1 MSISTTLTDIF
12 KGYPR
17 NIKKR
22 LLRDILLILF
32 VTSGAI
38 LAIVFFQGVKNQ
50 RDVSTI
56 LINEA
61 NQQVSM
67 HFQSFVEPLGNVIHL
82 LSKWGESGLL
92 KLGSPTLL
100 ATQFQ
105 ALMEIQPNIHS
116 IALADTSGNSAFL
129 SHFNNE
135 WILHQYAQSKS
146 VTSLWING
154 KSVDSV
160 IQQNDKYAFEAAV
173 WFQGAM
179 NITPEQ
185 PFFLTDAYA
194 LETTREEGITAS
206 RRWKNRHNVDTTY
219 VSAVSFAINDLL
231 NFMKQLKITSN
242 SQIFLLEKDATFL
255 GNISANIQK
264 KTLNKKTEITSYPE
278 QLLAA
283 VSKKFQTDLHRN
295 GLETS
300 LKVEGKVWWLGLSPL
315 TDANDDVWVAVVIP
329 EDDIFEDLHK
339 QWLRFAL
346 VVGSILFAGIVMAV
360 FLVRRYG
367 HQLRNLPKQQIDK
380 NELQSELTAL
390 IQAGESTSLEFKSTM
405 RFNLKTGKNGK
416 EIEMAW
422 LKAVVAFMNSDGG
435 ILLIGVDDA
444 GTILG
449 IEADNFANE
458 DKCRLHFKNL
468 MNTHVGAEFTRFVQ
482 LKVIPVN
489 TQTILII
496 ECERVRRPVFLSSG
510 KQEDFFIRS
519 GPSSM
524 KLSMS
529 QMVKYLAER

>member
-129 SHFNNE
+129 SHFNNK

-146 VTSLWING
+146 TTSLWVNG

-160 IQQNDKYAFEAAV
+160 TRKNENYTPETTV

-179 NITPEQ
+179 NITHEQ

-194 LETTREEGITAS
+194 LETTKEEGITAS
-206 RRWKNRHNVDTTY
+206 RRWKNRHNEDTTY
-219 VSAVSFAINDLL
+219 VSAVSFTINDLL

-255 GNISANIQK
+255 GNISANIQT
-264 KTLNKKTEITSYPE
+264 KTLNKKTKTSSHSE
-278 QLLAA
+278 QLLSA
-283 VSKKFQTDLHRN
+283 VSKTFQTIEQNNLR
-295 GLETS
+295 TS
-300 LKVEGKVWWLGLSPL
+300 IKVDGKVWWLGLSPL

-346 VVGSILFAGIVMAV
+346 VVGSILFAGIIMAV
-360 FLVRRYG
+360 FLVRKYG

-405 RFNLKTGKNGK
+405 RFNLKSGKNGK

-444 GTILG
+444 GAVIG
-449 IEADNFANE
+449 IEKDNFVNE

-482 LKVIPVN
+482 LKVVSVN
-489 TQTILII
+489 NQTILII
-496 ECERVRRPVFLSSG
+496 ECERVRRPVFLSNG